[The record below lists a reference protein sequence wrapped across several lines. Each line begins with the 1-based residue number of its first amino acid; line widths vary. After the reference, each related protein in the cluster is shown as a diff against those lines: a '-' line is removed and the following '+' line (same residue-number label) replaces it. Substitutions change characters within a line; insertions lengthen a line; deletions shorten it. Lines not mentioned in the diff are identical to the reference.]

1 MLSQGRDE
9 YDIPSDELISQT
21 CGANYCPAQLVTTE
35 EEIIPKN
42 ISEEIGDNFGISD
55 QKRYTLAGIYLACSV
70 GAALILAVLL
80 DPLTR

>member
-9 YDIPSDELISQT
+9 YDTPSDELISQT

-35 EEIIPKN
+35 EEIISKN
-42 ISEEIGDNFGISD
+42 MTEEIGDNFSISD
-55 QKRYTLAGIYLACSV
+55 QKLYTLSGIYLACSV
-70 GAALILAVLL
+70 GAALILAVFL